1 VVGDFLILN
10 RKIIYAAVAVA
21 IVLGVLAVIG
31 STVPAEV
38 EAPQYTPPQQGLS
51 ASQTGNRI
59 GDISSRIS
67 VLLSESGTLADKV
80 GVGELSL
87 DTFAEEMGRIKKELT
102 ALQIEVAELEE
113 DAHPDFLEAIR
124 HFKQGLNYYIEAY
137 GYAEN
142 LELDKASE
150 YIKLGTEETNK
161 ATEALPS

>member
-1 VVGDFLILN
+1 MN
-10 RKIIYAAVAVA
+10 RKIIYAVVAVV
-21 IVLGVLAVIG
+21 IVLGVITVIG

-38 EAPQYTPPQQGLS
+38 EAPQYTPPQGLS